1 MLAGPV
7 RERRKFFNKAFTS
20 GWDNYTETNT
30 NADDIVASPDRFLLS
45 QQDLFE
51 AEGGWGTFGM
61 TMGLAGMGAAA
72 IVMGRP
78 GVAAHLGRGQLKAME
93 WGMLGTAAFFGGFV
107 GREAGIQ
114 MLGDATRTQNH
125 WMAYTFVKTQN
136 RYIGGSILG
145 AAPTY

>member
-1 MLAGPV
+1 
-7 RERRKFFNKAFTS
+7 
-20 GWDNYTETNT
+20 
-30 NADDIVASPDRFLLS
+30 
-45 QQDLFE
+45 
-51 AEGGWGTFGM
+51 M

-93 WGMLGTAAFFGGFV
+93 WGMLGTAAFFGGLV

-114 MLGDATRTQNH
+114 MLGDSTRTANH

-136 RYIGGSILG
+136 RYIGGSILSS
-145 AAPTY
+145 APTY